1 MGAEISTN
9 IKMEASVITN
19 DNKQYI
25 QDIEEEEGK
34 SGDYQIRM
42 GGDGGTMQSS
52 PTKIVDTMG
61 VKIKD
66 TVALVCLGDSRGF
79 IHMNHLIL
87 K

>member
-9 IKMEASVITN
+9 IKMEVSMITN
-19 DNKQYI
+19 DNKQ
-25 QDIEEEEGK
+25 DGGEEEKDQEK
-34 SGDYQIRM
+34 IRVEA
-42 GGDGGTMQSS
+42 DEGGTLMSS
-52 PTKIVDTMG
+52 PTKIIDTMG

-66 TVALVCLGDSRGF
+66 TVALVNLGDSRGF